1 MTAHSELVAR
11 LEGASEVLRANAEWK
26 AKVHSFPGPNT
37 IRDGYADALAAFA
50 ETVVEILRAKEPQPD
65 GEKT

>member
-11 LEGASEVLRANAEWK
+11 LEGASEVLRESAEWK
-26 AKVHSFPGPNT
+26 AKVLGFPGYPNT
-37 IRDGYADALAAFA
+37 LRDTYADAVAVFA
-50 ETVVEILRAKEPQPD
+50 ETVVEILRAQPQPD